1 MPTYLTFIPGFSIN
15 AEVDA
20 PDTKHARTTFLDY
33 LQRNNYIGWDQRQI
47 YRKKIKTDRVEPGE
61 VSTTIQLVYD
71 MQEGP
76 PPMVVAGPT
85 AAASPYAA
93 EEEDFEEK
101 YDSTSSFTTHPAKA
115 DLGKLASEPVRGRL
129 REAVS
134 APTATTRTT
143 ELQVQKEELD
153 VGRVPIIA
161 SSPIAQVSKQMARV
175 SPKLRRGY

>member
-15 AEVDA
+15 AEVEA

-47 YRKKIKTDRVEPGE
+47 YRKKIKTGRVEPGE

-76 PPMVVAGPT
+76 PPMIVAGPT

-101 YDSTSSFTTHPAKA
+101 YDSAASFTTHPAKS
-115 DLGKLASEPVRGRL
+115 DLGKLAAEPIRGGL
-129 REAVS
+129 KEATSVP
-134 APTATTRTT
+134 AATTRAV
-143 ELQVQKEELD
+143 ELQTQKEELD
-153 VGRVPIIA
+153 VGRVPVVA
-161 SSPIAQVSKQMARV
+161 SSPIAQVSRQMAKV
-175 SPKLRRGY
+175 SPRLKRGF